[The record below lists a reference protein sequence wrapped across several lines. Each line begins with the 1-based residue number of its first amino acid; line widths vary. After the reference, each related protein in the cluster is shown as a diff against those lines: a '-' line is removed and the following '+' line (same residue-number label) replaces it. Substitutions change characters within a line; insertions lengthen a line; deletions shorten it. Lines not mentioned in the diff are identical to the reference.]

1 MTMTTSTTTSGLV
14 RAVDLPKSHS
24 LYRFSDPHQAQKMA
38 TRHLGRGAVLYKSP
52 LSQKKYCIF
61 TPEGKRVHF
70 GQMGYEDYTKHKD
83 RDRRQNYLARSGKIA
98 GNWRNDAYSPNRLSR
113 DILW

>member
-1 MTMTTSTTTSGLV
+1 MTTTNLV
-14 RAVDLPKSHS
+14 RAIDLPKSNL
-24 LYRFSDPHQAQKMA
+24 LYRYSDPMQAQKMA
-38 TRHLGRGAVLYKSP
+38 TIHLGKNAILYKSP
-52 LSQKKYCIF
+52 LAQKKYCLL

-83 RDRRQNYLARSGKIA
+83 RNRRANYLARSGHIM
-98 GNWRNDAYSPNRLSR
+98 GNWRQDPYSPNRLSR